1 MKYQPLPTLALGIL
15 LLAGSTLQ
23 ADNSVVAKVGSR
35 EIKASEIQPYLD
47 ALPAAERGAL
57 LADKAELGRF
67 VRGILVRQAVL
78 QDATAA
84 GWDKKPETVAGL
96 SRVKDQYLVESYLV
110 EVGKVPANYPDEDE
124 VKRVY
129 EAEKDRLQMP
139 KRYELSQIFIA
150 ADDDKSAAQ
159 KRAADLAA
167 RAKSRPAD
175 FGSLAKANSND
186 AASAARDGK
195 LGWLAE
201 ESIAPEIR
209 KAVAGLSK
217 GQISAP
223 IEGRAGYHIIKVDD
237 VREAGVA
244 PFEEVKGELTNLLRN
259 RRMALNRES
268 HVASLL
274 ERQPV
279 SVNELAL
286 ETFQSNANR

>member
-1 MKYQPLPTLALGIL
+1 MKYLFTLSLAAGL
-15 LLAGSTLQ
+15 LLGVSATLQ

-47 ALPAAERGAL
+47 ALPAPERGAL

-96 SRVKDQYLVESYLV
+96 SRVRDQYLVESYLV
-110 EVGKVPANYPDEDE
+110 EVGKVPADYPADDE

-150 ADDDKSAAQ
+150 ADEDKASAQ
-159 KRAADLAA
+159 KRAAEIAA
-167 RAKSRPAD
+167 KAKDRPAD
-175 FGSLAKANSND
+175 FGTLAKANSND

-209 KAVAGLSK
+209 KGVVGLSK

-223 IEGRAGYHIIKVDD
+223 IEGRSGYHVIKVDD
-237 VREAGVA
+237 VRDAGVA
-244 PFEEVKGELTNLLRN
+244 PFDEVKAELTNLLRN

-286 ETFQSNANR
+286 ESLK

>member
-1 MKYQPLPTLALGIL
+1 MKYQPLPSLAVGIL
-15 LLAGSTLQ
+15 LFASSTLQ

-47 ALPAAERGAL
+47 ALTAPERSAL

-84 GWDKKPETVAGL
+84 GWDKKPETIAAI
-96 SRVKDQYLVESYLV
+96 SRVRDQYLVESYLV
-110 EVGKVPANYPDEDE
+110 EIGKVPADYPSDDE

-167 RAKSRPAD
+167 KAKSRPAD

-186 AASAARDGK
+186 AASAARDGQ

-217 GQISAP
+217 GQITAP
-223 IEGRAGYHIIKVDD
+223 VEGRAGYHVIKVDD
-237 VREAGVA
+237 VREAGIA
-244 PFEEVKGELTNLLRN
+244 PFDEVKGELTNLLRN
-259 RRMALNRES
+259 RRMASNRES

-274 ERQPV
+274 DRQPV

-286 ETFQSNANR
+286 EVFQSNASR

>member
-15 LLAGSTLQ
+15 LFAGSTSH

-35 EIKASEIQPYLD
+35 EIKASEIQPYLN
-47 ALPAAERGAL
+47 ALPAPERSAL

-84 GWDKKPETVAGL
+84 GWDKKPETIAGL
-96 SRVKDQYLVESYLV
+96 SRVRDQYLVESYLV
-110 EVGKVPANYPDEDE
+110 EVGKVPADYPSDDE

-150 ADDDKSAAQ
+150 SDDDQSSAK

-167 RAKSRPAD
+167 KAKDRPAD
-175 FGSLAKANSND
+175 FGTLAKANSND

-195 LGWLAE
+195 LGWLTE

-209 KAVAGLSK
+209 KAMAGLSK
-217 GQISAP
+217 GQISGP
-223 IEGRAGYHIIKVDD
+223 IEGRDGYHIIKVDD
-237 VREAGVA
+237 AREAGLA
-244 PFEEVKGELTNLLRN
+244 PFDEVKGELTNLLRN
-259 RRMALNRES
+259 RRMVLNRES

-286 ETFQSNANR
+286 ESLK

>member
-1 MKYQPLPTLALGIL
+1 MKYHCTLSLAAGFLLGVS
-15 LLAGSTLQ
+15 ASLQ

-35 EIKASEIQPYLD
+35 EIKASEIQPYLN
-47 ALPAAERGAL
+47 ALPAAERSAL
-57 LADKAELGRF
+57 AADKAELGRF
-67 VRGILVRQAVL
+67 VRGLLVRQAVL

-84 GWDKKPETVAGL
+84 GWDKKPETIAGV
-96 SRVKDQYLVESYLV
+96 SRVRDQYLVESYLV
-110 EVGKVPANYPDEDE
+110 EVGKVPADYPSDDE
-124 VKRVY
+124 VKGVY

-150 ADDDKSAAQ
+150 ADEDKSSAQ
-159 KRAADLAA
+159 KRAAELAA
-167 RAKSRPAD
+167 KAKARPAD

-201 ESIAPEIR
+201 SEITPEIR
-209 KAVAGLSK
+209 QAVSGLSK

-223 IEGRAGYHIIKVDD
+223 IDGRAGYHVIKVED

-244 PFEEVKGELTNLLRN
+244 PFDEVKAELTNLLRN

-286 ETFQSNANR
+286 EVFQPNASR